1 MKIKPVNKMAY
12 PRGAKQLSCSLT
24 IPVIVVFILTACS
37 PATSTEAPP
46 PSSPTIAVQP
56 SETKPPAASATSES
70 VMQLAPC
77 SSAATVSLIQTAIP
91 VTPTP
96 TGSAPS
102 ASPTPAPATPTP
114 RPAPSE
120 DRVGFATGYQEDFK
134 LMYIYDR
141 LDNRQVRVVC
151 GNDVAASV
159 KQGEVFPYGSI
170 LVMETWRAKLDA
182 DSKLV
187 KDSNGRLIRENL
199 NGIFVM
205 RKEQGFGEAYQD
217 LRTGEWEYVAYRP
230 DESHSTPPQNSAN
243 CAACHLGS
251 SEEKDWVF
259 RADVLFFDPDRYT
272 AAPAPGENEIYINSM
287 SFGPR
292 TIKLKAGTKVTWT
305 NHDVSSH
312 TVTFD
317 DGSVE
322 SGELTPGESY
332 EFTFTAPGTYNYH
345 CSMHPEQMKA
355 VIEVEE

>member
-1 MKIKPVNKMAY
+1 MIV
-12 PRGAKQLSCSLT
+12 LVVSCT
-24 IPVIVVFILTACS
+24 
-37 PATSTEAPP
+37 PATQTQVLTPA
-46 PSSPTIAVQP
+46 SPTLATQP
-56 SETKPPAASATSES
+56 SETSQLIATATSETA
-70 VMQLAPC
+70 MQLDSC
-77 SSAATVSLIQTAIP
+77 SSAATISLIQTAVP
-91 VTPTP
+91 VTSTA

-102 ASPTPAPATPTP
+102 ASPTPRPATTTP

-120 DRVGFATGYQEDFK
+120 HRVGFPTGYQEDFK

-141 LDNRQVRVVC
+141 LDNRRVRVVC

-159 KQGEVFPYGSI
+159 KQGEPFPYGSI

-182 DSKLV
+182 DGEVV
-187 KDSNGRLIRENL
+187 KDSNDHLIRESL
-199 NGIFVM
+199 SRIFVM
-205 RKEQGFGEAYQD
+205 RKEEGFGEAYQG
-217 LRTGEWEYVAYRP
+217 LRTGEWEYVAYHP
-230 DESHSTPPQNSAN
+230 DQTHLTPPQNTAN

-259 RADVLFFDPDRYT
+259 RTDILFFDPDRYA
-272 AAPAPGENEIYINSM
+272 AAPAPGENEVYMNSM

-292 TIKLKAGTKVTWT
+292 TLKVKVGTTVIWT
-305 NHDVSSH
+305 NQDVTSH

-322 SGELTPGESY
+322 SGELAPGDSY
-332 EFTFTAPGTYNYH
+332 EFTFTTAGTYNYH

>member
-1 MKIKPVNKMAY
+1 MEIRPVNKIAY
-12 PRGAKQLSCSLT
+12 PREAKHLSRSLT
-24 IPVIVVFILTACS
+24 ILIIVVFILTACS
-37 PATSTEAPP
+37 PATTEAPP
-46 PSSPTIAVQP
+46 PLSPTIEVQP
-56 SETKPPAASATSES
+56 SATEPPAATATSEAA
-70 VMQLAPC
+70 MQLAPC

-91 VTPTP
+91 VTPTA

-120 DRVGFATGYQEDFK
+120 DRVGFPSGYQEDFK
-134 LMYIYDR
+134 LMYVYDR

-159 KQGEVFPYGSI
+159 KQGEPFPHGSI
-170 LVMETWRAKLDA
+170 LVMETWQAKLDA
-182 DSKLV
+182 DGKLV
-187 KDSNGRLIRENL
+187 KDSNDRLIRENL
-199 NGIFVM
+199 RGIFVM

-259 RADVLFFDPDRYT
+259 RADVLFFDPDRY
-272 AAPAPGENEIYINSM
+272 AAAAAPGENEVYINSM

-292 TIKLKAGTKVTWT
+292 TLKVKVGTTVIWT

-317 DGSVE
+317 EGSVE
-322 SGELTPGESY
+322 SGELAPGDSY
-332 EFTFTAPGTYNYH
+332 EFTFTTPGTYNYH
-345 CSMHPEQMKA
+345 CSMHPELMKA

>member
-1 MKIKPVNKMAY
+1 MEIRSENKIAQPQRVNRLFHFSTIFMMIMLVVA
-12 PRGAKQLSCSLT
+12 SC
-24 IPVIVVFILTACS
+24 A

-46 PSSPTIAVQP
+46 QASPTIEVQP
-56 SETKPPAASATSES
+56 SETRPPEATATPESAT
-70 VMQLAPC
+70 QLASC
-77 SSAATVSLIQTAIP
+77 SSAALASLIQTAIP
-91 VTPTP
+91 VTPTA

-120 DRVGFATGYQEDFK
+120 DRVGFPSNYQEDFK

-159 KQGEVFPYGSI
+159 KQGEPFPHGSI
-170 LVMETWRAKLDA
+170 LVMETWQAKLDA
-182 DSKLV
+182 DGNLV
-187 KDSNGRLIRENL
+187 KDSNDHLIRENL
-199 NGIFVM
+199 RGIFVM
-205 RKEQGFGEAYQD
+205 RKEKGFGEAYQD

-230 DESHSTPPQNSAN
+230 DESHSTPPQNTAN

-251 SEEKDWVF
+251 NEEKDWVF
-259 RADVLFFDPDRYT
+259 RTDILFFDLDRYA
-272 AAPAPGENEIYINSM
+272 AAPAPGENEVYINSM

-292 TIKLKAGTKVTWT
+292 TLKVKVGTTVTWT
-305 NHDVSSH
+305 NQDVTSH
-312 TVTFD
+312 TVTLD
-317 DGSVE
+317 DGSAD
-322 SGELTPGESY
+322 SGELAPGESF
-332 EFTFTAPGTYNYH
+332 EFMFSAPGTYNYH